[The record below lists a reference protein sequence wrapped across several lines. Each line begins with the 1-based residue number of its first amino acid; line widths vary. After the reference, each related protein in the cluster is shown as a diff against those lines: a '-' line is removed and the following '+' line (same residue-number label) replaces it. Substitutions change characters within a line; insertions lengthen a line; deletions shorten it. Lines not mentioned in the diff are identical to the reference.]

1 MAQPSLG
8 MTDQEALDFLK
19 NNNFIS
25 NTTNTAGTD
34 FLGGLLG
41 GVSDFLGGTGGQ
53 LLGTGLGIDAL
64 NEMRGLGKEAQTEAL
79 RIGERAQADTAFKP
93 FTIST
98 GFGGV
103 STDPRWFFYCSIP

>member
-8 MTDQEALDFLK
+8 MTDQEALDFLN

-53 LLGTGLGIDAL
+53 
-64 NEMRGLGKEAQTEAL
+64 
-79 RIGERAQADTAFKP
+79 
-93 FTIST
+93 
-98 GFGGV
+98 
-103 STDPRWFFYCSIP
+103 Y